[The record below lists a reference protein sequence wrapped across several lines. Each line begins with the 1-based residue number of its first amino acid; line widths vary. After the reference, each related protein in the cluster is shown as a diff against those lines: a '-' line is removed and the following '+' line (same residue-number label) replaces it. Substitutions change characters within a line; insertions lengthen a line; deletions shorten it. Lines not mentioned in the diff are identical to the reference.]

1 MPKPILRLLAL
12 ATALG
17 LLAGCA
23 ATSHLQAP
31 TELGQPSS
39 SAALER
45 QIEQPGPIELQTIA
59 SADWAVPL
67 AGLVNLSRPAA
78 AGLKN
83 RDEPIQ
89 IYAHLLKH
97 PRYGYFLIDSGVS
110 ERFLREPGKVG
121 VSWLM
126 RQAMPIHT
134 MQLRKSTAQILQD
147 IDGKLAGVF
156 FTHLHFDHIAGMPD
170 IADNVP
176 LYIGRREA
184 SQPEWI
190 NLFMQASTDHLLQG
204 KQPLHEW
211 PFQPDP
217 QQRFNGVVDIF
228 GDASVFA
235 ISVPGHTAGS
245 TAYLIRST
253 QGPVLLTGDA
263 SHTRWGWEHGVEP
276 GDFTRNNELNLQSLL
291 QMKALVERHPQ
302 IEVRFGHQR

>member
-1 MPKPILRLLAL
+1 
-12 ATALG
+12 
-17 LLAGCA
+17 
-23 ATSHLQAP
+23 
-31 TELGQPSS
+31 
-39 SAALER
+39 
-45 QIEQPGPIELQTIA
+45 
-59 SADWAVPL
+59 
-67 AGLVNLSRPAA
+67 
-78 AGLKN
+78 
-83 RDEPIQ
+83 
-89 IYAHLLKH
+89 
-97 PRYGYFLIDSGVS
+97 
-110 ERFLREPGKVG
+110 
-121 VSWLM
+121 
-126 RQAMPIHT
+126 
-134 MQLRKSTAQILQD
+134 
-147 IDGKLAGVF
+147 
-156 FTHLHFDHIAGMPD
+156 MPD

-190 NLFMQASTDHLLQG
+190 NLFVQASTDHLLQG

-217 QQRFNGVVDIF
+217 QQRFDGVVDIF